1 VVAGANRLVGAR
13 PVSPDRGA
21 SPPRYP
27 KSTDATP
34 IPGPS
39 GHNQGGF
46 IGARDGSAQARL
58 RNSLQMARVQTAPVS
73 LGFGPDV
80 DARVQDSP
88 TLCAQLKFIAAH
100 GYQIQT
106 GPPNGGTYM
115 LPHQKLIVIGQQTIP
130 EFTTPEFI
138 VNSLSHEVGHAVHHC
153 NGFREDVSSL
163 SGYIASNGIDEGV
176 ALLNEFKVAAELQS
190 KNPNVFMAHRE
201 DEKSIYAQ
209 FLRDGDQIQA
219 VIQLGATIYGKNVS
233 AVGPNGE
240 HKTYEDHWTQAYLQR
255 VEPFFRDKAPAGKVG
270 FPDTLEL
277 WRHAGPGQNYRL
289 ANLPPESRPESRP

>member
-1 VVAGANRLVGAR
+1 VGAR

-34 IPGPS
+34 IPVPS

-58 RNSLQMARVQTAPVS
+58 RNSLQMARAQTAPVS

-106 GPPNGGTYM
+106 GPPNGGTY
-115 LPHQKLIVIGQQTIP
+115 LDSSKKLIVIAQQTIP
-130 EFTTPEFI
+130 EFTTPDCI
-138 VNSLSHEVGHAVHHC
+138 VNRISHEVGHAVHCC
-153 NGFREDVSSL
+153 NGFQQNTSCL
-163 SGYIASNGIDEGV
+163 SGYITSNSIDEGV
-176 ALLNEFKVAAELQS
+176 ALFNEFTVAAELHS
-190 KNPNVFMAHRE
+190 KNPNIFVGQGNDA
-201 DEKSIYAQ
+201 KAIYAQ
-209 FLRDGDQIQA
+209 YLKDGDQIKA
-219 VIQLGATIYGKNVS
+219 VIHLGETIHGRNGS
-233 AVGPNGE
+233 IMGPNGE
-240 HKTYEDHWTQAYLQR
+240 KKTYMDSWTQHFQQK
-255 VEPFFRDKAPAGKVG
+255 VEPFYRDKPQAVTQGVPSSL
-270 FPDTLEL
+270 DI
-277 WRHAGPGQNYRL
+277 WRFAGPNRPYTL
-289 ANLPPESRPESRP
+289 ANLPPPPRS